1 MDMDME
7 LDGGMPG
14 LTTQQSPPIAIAS
27 PARQPVRDIPPEKHM
42 PMPRLDHEAIKKE
55 AKKRRKNK
63 KKGMQ
68 PAAPAA
74 NVIKGFQTPVTSGG
88 EESDVSSAPTPLL
101 GATRLQ
107 DISSGTNSPA
117 MRTATAAGGISALKS
132 RLDALSLDNRE
143 RPAER
148 SPSLARIISNAS
160 TGYESSCSSRG
171 SDSNRT
177 EMESYEVDLDEEF
190 MSPDAGT
197 QTPIF
202 ASQAIEGGMH
212 KPDVHRKMCA
222 EDFEPLRCLGKGAFG
237 TVHLVKQHATGR
249 LYAQKQFRKASL
261 TVHKRLVEQT
271 KTERVILES
280 VNRHPFV
287 VKLFYAFQ
295 DHERLY
301 LILEYAQGGELFHHL
316 ELERMFTEEVA
327 AFYMAEIVL
336 ALEHL
341 HHNVRVIYRDLK
353 PENCLLDSEGHLLL
367 TDFGLSKVALEEE
380 DSRTNSILGTIEYM
394 APEVVQGIAY
404 DFSVDWWS
412 LGAIGFDLLTGSPPF
427 TGNNHTKIQQ
437 NILKQKLQL
446 PYFLGPD
453 AKDLLTRLLRKD
465 PSKRL
470 GGTTRHDLK
479 TLKAHRFFRKIDWKK
494 LEKREVEPPIM
505 PVITDP
511 ELAENFS
518 DEFTSIPLSPA
529 VTRAGMSVQA
539 ESSIAKSEND
549 PFGGFSFVASKS
561 LLENDAFMLD
571 A

>member
-1 MDMDME
+1 MD

-55 AKKRRKNK
+55 AKKRKKNK

-74 NVIKGFQTPVTSGG
+74 NVIKGFHTPVTSGG

-132 RLDALSLDNRE
+132 RLDALSLENSE

-171 SDSNRT
+171 SDGNRT
-177 EMESYEVDLDEEF
+177 EMDSYEVDLDEEF

-197 QTPIF
+197 ETPIF
-202 ASQAIEGGMH
+202 ASQAIEGGMR
-212 KPDVHRKMCA
+212 KMDVHRKMCA

-394 APEVVQGIAY
+394 APEVVQGVAY
-404 DFSVDWWS
+404 DFAVDWWS

-470 GGTTRHDLK
+470 GGTTTKDLK

-494 LEKREVEPPIM
+494 LAKREVEPPIM

-529 VTRAGMSVQA
+529 VTREGMSVQA
-539 ESSIAKSEND
+539 ENSIAKSEND